1 MRNRAVIVSV
11 GAAVLA
17 AVLAAWWSPVLW
29 KLASQTLVFADAAGF
44 RELAAPGPFSYP
56 GGALSWPARLLAATG
71 LTAWGWA
78 PYAFGSFL
86 ASLLLAALFPRT
98 ARGGGAVLLA
108 LPAFILLAPPL
119 LAGTTIWLLP
129 DSSMGWANLL
139 GLSLAATLAAAGRRL
154 RGAWSLLLAPV
165 GILGAVPCGVYAP
178 LGALLAMLSA
188 AGPSRPA
195 DRWGLRLAALAQ
207 FALALPLVGA
217 LFYADLAPSNAWI
230 YGGAL
235 FAHVRFSALNVA
247 NLLCVAALTGMALA
261 EAAQARGWKGWT
273 ASFPRAAR
281 FAGPALLLVAAG
293 GLAAAAACRLD
304 LRPQFRVERMGVA
317 RDWAGVVAYE
327 ETRDEPMRMEVAWRI
342 LALHRLDRLPQDLLE
357 RPVLSF
363 HGTTPAEEYH
373 MDGFELLFGWGLLNP
388 ARRWVHQMIPE
399 KDWQPRHLQLLGD
412 RAVLTGEWPLAER
425 KFQQLARCPFL
436 SAYAADRLAFLRA
449 HRPGEV
455 PDDLRGL
462 ARDARALGRD
472 DLAEERVFFNSL
484 NNPESL
490 VYRRYAELV
499 NCPAELA
506 PARLAAILLDR
517 RLQVLARNPRLVAAL
532 YPDGRM
538 PAVVRQALVV
548 ATGRPDPERD
558 AFHAALRSVTDQDAF
573 VARWSKTYYFY
584 EELVK

>member
-1 MRNRAVIVSV
+1 MNRRAFIVSV
-11 GAAVLA
+11 GAAVFAAALA
-17 AVLAAWWSPVLW
+17 AGWAPVLW
-29 KLASQTLVFADAAGF
+29 KLAAQTLVFADAAGF

-56 GGALSWPARLLAATG
+56 GGALSWLARLLASTG
-71 LTAWGWA
+71 WTAWGWA
-78 PYAFGSFL
+78 PYAVGSFL

-108 LPAFILLAPPL
+108 LPAFVLLAPPL

-139 GLSLAATLAAAGRRL
+139 GLSLVAALAAAGRRL
-154 RGAWSLLLAPV
+154 RGPWPLLLLP
-165 GILGAVPCGVYAP
+165 LGVLGSVPCGVYAP
-178 LGALLAMLSA
+178 LGVLLAMLCA
-188 AGPSRPA
+188 EGASRPA
-195 DRWGLRLAALAQ
+195 TRWTVRTAAVAQ
-207 FALALPLVGA
+207 FALALPLAGA
-217 LFYADLAPSNAWI
+217 LFYADLSAANAWI
-230 YGGAL
+230 HGGAL
-235 FAHVRFSALNVA
+235 FAHVRFSALNAA
-247 NLLCVAALTGMALA
+247 NLLCVLALAGLALA

-273 ASFPRAAR
+273 PPWPRVAR
-281 FAGPALLLVAAG
+281 FRWAALLVLAVG
-293 GLAAAAACRLD
+293 GLAAATACRFD

-327 ETRDEPMRMEVAWRI
+327 DSRDEPMRMEVAWRI
-342 LALHRLDRLPQDLLE
+342 LALHRLDRLPQDLLA

-412 RAVLTGEWPLAER
+412 RAILTGEWPLAER
-425 KFQQLARCPFL
+425 KFRQLARCPFL
-436 SAYAADRLAFLRA
+436 SAYAADRLAFLRT

-472 DLAEERVFFNSL
+472 DVAEERVFFNSL

-499 NCPAELA
+499 HCPAELA
-506 PARLAAILLDR
+506 PTRLAAILLDR

-538 PAVVRQALVV
+538 PDIVRQAFDV
-548 ATGRPDPERD
+548 ATGRPASQRD
-558 AFHAALRSVTDQDAF
+558 AFHAALRSATDQDAF

-584 EELVK
+584 AELVK